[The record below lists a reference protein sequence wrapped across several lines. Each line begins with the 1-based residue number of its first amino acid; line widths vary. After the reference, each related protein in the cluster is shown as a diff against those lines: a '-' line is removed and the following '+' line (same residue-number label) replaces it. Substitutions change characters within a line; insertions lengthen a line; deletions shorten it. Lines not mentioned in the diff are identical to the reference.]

1 MLHLQSSI
9 DVGRSD
15 EMGWDGECGSVENL
29 IARRQRKRRRLVAIS
44 VQYVFMCHV
53 SLGQD
58 GAAAVV
64 VDAIF

>member
-1 MLHLQSSI
+1 
-9 DVGRSD
+9 
-15 EMGWDGECGSVENL
+15 MGWDGECGSVENL
-29 IARRQRKRRRLVAIS
+29 IARRQRKVAIS

-64 VDAIF
+64 VDAIFLSCRGPLAV